1 MGKIPSFDFE
11 VVYLIFSQN
20 KGKWITYFLI
30 FSSLE
35 MSDDEFDFND
45 SDYSGNISL
54 ESDDEVNDDFED
66 PGYGEEPG
74 PSREGASHED
84 DYPFE
89 VLSTEHIVDHMVDCI
104 RDVNTVI
111 QIPTTT
117 VRILLNHFKW
127 DKEKLMERYFQDD
140 QDKMFEEAKVVP
152 PNKKIVNNGSKIKGC
167 TNAECGICFLSF
179 PKQVRK
185 MLENIR
191 ETLLKRFF
199 YRWWPAWNVVIA
211 SVPLVGLSIYL
222 PRSWMKVP
230 VRV

>member
-1 MGKIPSFDFE
+1 
-11 VVYLIFSQN
+11 
-20 KGKWITYFLI
+20 
-30 FSSLE
+30 

-191 ETLLKRFF
+191 ETFLNIFF
-199 YRWWPAWNVVIA
+199 TDDDRP
-211 SVPLVGLSIYL
+211 GMLS
-222 PRSWMKVP
+222 
-230 VRV
+230 